1 MSKLAIRTE
10 GLGKKYP
17 LGQPRGQTDLR
28 EALADAVRASFSNLV
43 LRRNGS
49 FGIAEDR
56 SSDRY
61 IWALRDVSLEVK
73 FGELV
78 GIMGDNGGGKTTL
91 LQVLSRITKPTVGYG
106 EIHGRVGTLL
116 DLARAFTA
124 N

>member
-17 LGQPRGQTDLR
+17 LGRPRGQTDLG

-78 GIMGDNGGGKTTL
+78 GIMGGQRKRENHAAAGSFSYHEANRGLRRDSRPGGN
-91 LQVLSRITKPTVGYG
+91 
-106 EIHGRVGTLL
+106 
-116 DLARAFTA
+116 LA
-124 N
+124 